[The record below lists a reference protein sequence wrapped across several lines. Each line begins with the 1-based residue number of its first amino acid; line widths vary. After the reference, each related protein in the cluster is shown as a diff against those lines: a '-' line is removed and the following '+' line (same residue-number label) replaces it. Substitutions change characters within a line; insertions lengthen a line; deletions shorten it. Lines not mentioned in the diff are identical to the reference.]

1 MKKDIEMNRP
11 SPLIKQHKNRI
22 VELIVPFLERVLPQ
36 FLTNSIHAKQSLDE
50 DSFSEVLYHYLVQNG
65 STNFY
70 FTQQPLQDGRRKVDI
85 GVSLYWQSPEKT
97 EVAYVF
103 CLEAKFLPCHDYVM
117 GEYAA
122 IKRFKLNQHGIKSRY
137 DKTPLPENGIVAY
150 VRDQDFEK
158 HFENINNE
166 IILLSL
172 KNEPNEFNLVW
183 SESEKL
189 DLKGSIG
196 NYISIHI
203 RIDNSYVTL
212 HHFWVHV

>member
-158 HFENINNE
+158 HFDSINNE
-166 IILLSL
+166 ITILSS
-172 KNEPNEFNLVW
+172 KNGLDKFNLVW

-189 DLKGSIG
+189 QPKSSSKS
-196 NYISIHI
+196 YISNHL
-203 RIDNSYVTL
+203 RIDGSNFTL
-212 HHFWVHV
+212 HHFWVKV